1 MKRIFLLSILMLML
15 FVSNSFAQED
25 AETQEAEV
33 VDSMHFKYFG
43 IRYAFE
49 ENKKSLYVDINYNE
63 ETPTQ
68 VNIMRQIKIN
78 GKFYPVKR
86 IGAKAFYGCRN
97 ITCVT
102 IPDNVE
108 IIDSSAFRWCV
119 NLSNLG
125 ISSNVKRIGPDCFR
139 NCTNLR
145 NFHFPSKL
153 TVINP
158 GAFRASGLMEAVLP
172 EGLQEIGA
180 YAFEGCK
187 ALAAVRFPK
196 SLRIVGKEAF
206 ANCWALKTVS
216 LYDNVRRVEEGA
228 FMSCRSLVTVIF
240 TKVQESYVKTIV
252 SRNAF
257 AECRSLTTVACN
269 TSRTGNVKDVLFHEE
284 SFADCKFNI
293 DNVLYGGKPVSD
305 PSVAKR
311 KKGEAEFEEE
321 EVSVNVDNATRLRTS
336 ETVARARKDIGVR
349 KNTKKKKK

>member
-1 MKRIFLLSILMLML
+1 MKRIILLSILMLL
-15 FVSNSFAQED
+15 LCSVNVYAQET
-25 AETQEAEV
+25 EEQEAEV

-49 ENKKSLYVDINYNE
+49 ENMKSLYVDINYNE

-68 VNIMRQIKIN
+68 INIMRQIKIN

-119 NLSNLG
+119 NLSNIG

-145 NFHFPSKL
+145 NFHFPTKL
-153 TVINP
+153 TTISP

-172 EGLQEIGA
+172 EGLQEICA

-196 SLRIVGKEAF
+196 SLRIIGKEAF

-240 TKVQESYVKTIV
+240 TKVQETYVKTIV
-252 SRNAF
+252 SSKAF
-257 AECRSLTTVACN
+257 AECRALANVVCN
-269 TSRTGNVKDVLFHEE
+269 TSRVGNVKDVLFHDEA
-284 SFADCKFNI
+284 FADCKFTPE
-293 DNVLYGGKPVSD
+293 NVLYGGKPIVD
-305 PSVAKR
+305 PKVTKR
-311 KKGEAEFEEE
+311 KKGESEFEDE
-321 EVSVNVDNATRLRTS
+321 NAKGIDNATRLRTS
-336 ETVARARKDIGVR
+336 ETVERGRKNIGVR
-349 KNTKKKKK
+349 KNTKRKK

>member
-1 MKRIFLLSILMLML
+1 MKRFFLLSILMLL
-15 FVSNSFAQED
+15 VFGAGTYAQDTES
-25 AETQEAEV
+25 QEAEV
-33 VDSMHFKYFG
+33 VDSMHFKYCG

-49 ENKKSLYVDINYNE
+49 ENKRSLYVDINYNE

-145 NFHFPSKL
+145 SFHFPSGL
-153 TVINP
+153 TVISP
-158 GAFRASGLMEAVLP
+158 GAFRASGLMEIVLP
-172 EGLQEIGA
+172 EGLQEICS

-196 SLRIVGKEAF
+196 SLRIIGKEAF
-206 ANCWALKTVS
+206 SNCWALKTVS

-228 FMSCRSLVTVIF
+228 FMSCRSLTTVIF

-269 TSRTGNVKDVLFHEE
+269 TSRIGNVKDVLFHEE
-284 SFADCKFNI
+284 AFTDCKFNV
-293 DNVLYGGKPVSD
+293 DNVLYGGKPISD

-311 KKGEAEFEEE
+311 KKGEAEFEDEE
-321 EVSVNVDNATRLRTS
+321 AGGVSNATRLRTS
-336 ETVARARKDIGVR
+336 ETVERARKDIGVR
-349 KNTKKKKK
+349 KNTKNKKK